1 MTQIGYRQRPGLSG
15 TQLVKL
21 AKSPLHYK
29 HAVDNPS
36 EPTPAMEFGT
46 AAHTL
51 VLEPQLFS
59 QQYAVFQGEG
69 TRASKEYKAF
79 ALANSAKS
87 ILKQEEYQDLQ
98 QMLTALQGKQLASRL
113 LFHEQGLNEHEMY
126 WVDPATQV
134 QCKGKLD
141 RYLPD
146 LNIVVDYKT
155 ANDASA
161 QAFNKYK
168 AHSLGYYLQA
178 AHYQAGIKHTHQL
191 ESVPAFVF
199 VVQETEAPFDV
210 KVYELDQQSID
221 EAHAKRD
228 ELLQV
233 YGECMRTGVWY
244 GYSEE
249 MGKI

>member
-1 MTQIGYRQRPGLSG
+1 MNTYRQRPGLSG

-46 AAHTL
+46 AAHAM
-51 VLEPQLFS
+51 VLEPHAFT
-59 QQYAVFQGEG
+59 QQYAVFNGEG

-79 ALANSAKS
+79 AQQHAGKC
-87 ILKQEEYQDLQ
+87 ILKQEEHSDLV
-98 QMLTALQGKQLASRL
+98 QMLMVLYSKQLASRL

-126 WVDPATQV
+126 WTDPVTQV
-134 QCKGKLD
+134 LCKGKLD

-146 LNIVVDYKT
+146 LNIVVDFKT
-155 ANDASA
+155 ASDASSSS
-161 QAFNKYK
+161 FNKYK

-233 YGECMRTGVWY
+233 YAECMRTGVWY